1 MDHIQPVSEKFS
13 YKLMMKTNFVY
24 LPVLLFL
31 LSACNSEEN
40 KRDTS
45 TQISSLEIRND
56 LSVSVDTLSGLVGQ
70 QITHLVV
77 DRNDHIYLADRSQLK
92 IHVIS
97 PEGRYFDSIGQRGR
111 GPGEFERNFRSVS
124 IYNDTL
130 YVVENDPSRFSAF
143 RLDNRQLIRM
153 QYFPDVTIDE
163 HRIGAPELIYPMAD
177 GAYQMVFPN
186 YRMARYGIPHDHVTF
201 SIFNYNLEPV
211 DKFVRTFPPSQY
223 FAYIDPQTGGE
234 AIFGNFGEGLVPE
247 TLVDFDSQGNLY
259 VAQSDSMHIRV
270 FDPAGSKIR
279 EISYDYIPPALTQ
292 ADVDSIASNYIS
304 AQGTQFFYEAIEQ
317 NHVQVRGHWMALQ
330 TLLIDDR
337 DRIWVQLIN
346 PGKKKQTW
354 WVFDTDGK
362 PKWQFQLSRH
372 VQLYVVQNHKAYGI
386 WSTEDEYPRIMRYH
400 IEET

>member
-1 MDHIQPVSEKFS
+1 M
-13 YKLMMKTNFVY
+13 
-24 LPVLLFL
+24 
-31 LSACNSEEN
+31 
-40 KRDTS
+40 
-45 TQISSLEIRND
+45 RND

-77 DRNDHIYLADRSQLK
+77 DRNDHIYLADRSQHK

-97 PEGRYFDSIGQRGR
+97 PEGRYLDSIGKQGR
-111 GPGEFERNFRSVS
+111 GPGEFERNFKSVS

-130 YVVENDPSRFSAF
+130 YVVENDPSRFSVF

-163 HRIGAPELIYPMAD
+163 DRIGAPELLYPMAN

-186 YRMARYGIPHDHVTF
+186 YRMARYGITYDHVTF
-201 SIFNYNLEPV
+201 SIFDYDLEPV
-211 DKFVRTFPPSQY
+211 DKVVRTFPPTQY
-223 FAYIDPQTGGE
+223 FVYTDPQTGGE

-279 EISYDYIPPALTQ
+279 EISYDYIPPPLTQ
-292 ADVDSIASNYIS
+292 GDVDSIASIFS
-304 AQGTQFFYEAIEQ
+304 APHAKQFFYDAIEQ
-317 NHVQVRGHWMALQ
+317 NNVQVPGHWMAMQ

-337 DRIWVQLIN
+337 DRIWVELIN
-346 PGKKKQTW
+346 PGEKKHTW
-354 WVFDTDGK
+354 WVFGKDGK

-372 VQLYVVQNHKAYGI
+372 IQVYVVRNYKIYGI
-386 WSTEDEYPRIMRYH
+386 WSKEGEYPRIVRYH
-400 IEET
+400 VEGI